1 MRCEYTMRP
10 RNCAMLQ
17 FEVEAGDLAA
27 VRALEARRRDA
38 LSEPPPYD
46 NAHTLLLKYRYD
58 PNKTLSVQALCQRTC
73 CSGRAQIMRTCWC

>member
-1 MRCEYTMRP
+1 MQVV
-10 RNCAMLQ
+10 Q

-46 NAHTLLLKYRYD
+46 NAHTLLLKYRCD
-58 PNKTLSVQALCQRTC
+58 PNATMSIKYCASAIGVVAVRSAL
-73 CSGRAQIMRTCWC
+73 GA